1 MKAASSLRSRPPRG
15 GASRPAAGSAQDM
28 RRIAE
33 VQRNTKETQIRVRVN
48 LDGTGASKL
57 ATGIGFFDHMLD
69 QIARHG
75 LIDLDVEAKGDLHID
90 GHHTV
95 EDVGITLGQ
104 AVAQA
109 VGDKAGL
116 TRYGHAYVPLDE
128 ALSRVVV
135 DFSGRPGLHMRVP
148 FKAGM
153 VGGFDT
159 QLTYEFFQ
167 GFSNHAGVTLHIDNL
182 FGDNAHHQCE
192 TVFKAFARALR
203 MAVAPDARSAGVVPS
218 TKGSL

>member
-1 MKAASSLRSRPPRG
+1 MDA
-15 GASRPAAGSAQDM
+15 
-28 RRIAE
+28 RIAE

-48 LDGTGASKL
+48 LDGTGASRL

-75 LIDLDVEAKGDLHID
+75 LIDLQVEASGDLHID

-95 EDVGITLGQ
+95 EDTGITLGQ

-116 TRYGHAYVPLDE
+116 VRYGHAYVPLDE

-148 FKAGM
+148 FKSGM

-159 QLTYEFFQ
+159 QLAYEFFQ

-182 FGDNAHHQCE
+182 HGDNAHHQCE
-192 TVFKAFARALR
+192 TVFKAFGRALR
-203 MAVAPDARSAGVVPS
+203 MAAALDPRSAGVIPS

>member
-1 MKAASSLRSRPPRG
+1 M
-15 GASRPAAGSAQDM
+15 Q
-28 RRIAE
+28 RIADI
-33 VQRNTKETQIRVRVN
+33 RRDTKETQIQVRVN
-48 LDGTGASKL
+48 LDGQGEAQL
-57 ATGIGFFDHMLD
+57 NTGIGFFDHMLD

-75 LIDLDVEAKGDLHID
+75 LIDLLIEAKGDLHID

-109 VGDKAGL
+109 VGDKKGL

-128 ALSRVVV
+128 ALSRVVI
-135 DFSGRPGLHMRVP
+135 DFSGRPGLHMDVP
-148 FKAGM
+148 FKSGM
-153 VGGFDT
+153 VGAFDT
-159 QLTYEFFQ
+159 QLAFEFFQ

-182 FGDNAHHQCE
+182 KGENAHHQCE

-203 MAVAPDARSAGVVPS
+203 MALSIDPRAAGVIPS

>member
-1 MKAASSLRSRPPRG
+1 MTNTFSL
-15 GASRPAAGSAQDM
+15 PA
-28 RRIAE
+28 RTAE
-33 VQRNTKETQIRVRVN
+33 VTRNTAETQISVRVN
-48 LDGTGASKL
+48 LDGTGVSRL

-75 LIDLDVEAKGDLHID
+75 LIDLEIQAAGDLHID

-104 AVAQA
+104 AVALA
-109 VGDKAGL
+109 VGDKKGL
-116 TRYGHAYVPLDE
+116 RRYGHAYVPLDE

-135 DFSGRPGLHMRVP
+135 DFSGRPGLVMHVP
-148 FKAGM
+148 FKSGM
-153 VGGFDT
+153 IGGFDS

-167 GFSNHAGVTLHIDNL
+167 GFANHAFVTLHIDNL
-182 FGDNAHHQCE
+182 RGENAHHQAE

-203 MAVAPDARSAGVVPS
+203 MALELDPRMAGVIPS
-218 TKGSL
+218 TKGLL

>member
-1 MKAASSLRSRPPRG
+1 MPVSRT
-15 GASRPAAGSAQDM
+15 AT
-28 RRIAE
+28 
-33 VQRNTKETQIRVRVN
+33 VQRDTKETQIRVSID
-48 LDGTGASKL
+48 LDGTGAAKL
-57 ATGIGFFDHMLD
+57 STGIGFFDHMLD

-75 LIDLDVEAKGDLHID
+75 LIDLDIHATGDLHID

-95 EDVGITLGQ
+95 EDVGITLGM

-109 VGDKAGL
+109 VADKRGI

-148 FKAGM
+148 FKSGM
-153 VGGFDT
+153 VGAFDT
-159 QLTYEFFQ
+159 QLAFEFFQ
-167 GFSNHAGVTLHIDNL
+167 GFANHALVTLHIDNL
-182 FGDNAHHQCE
+182 HGDNAHHQCE
-192 TVFKAFARALR
+192 TIFKAFARALR
-203 MAVAPDARSAGVVPS
+203 MALTPDPRSAGVVPS